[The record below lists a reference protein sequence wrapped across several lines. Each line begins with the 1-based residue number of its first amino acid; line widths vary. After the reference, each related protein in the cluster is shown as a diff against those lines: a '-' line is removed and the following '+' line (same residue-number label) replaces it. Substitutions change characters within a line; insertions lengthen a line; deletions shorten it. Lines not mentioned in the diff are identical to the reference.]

1 VPSAFPRGRGCAVRI
16 AIDSWTLASRFRCQ
30 GTYVYTQNLL
40 REFKKIARHDTGL
53 SFSLFASA
61 RNGNDAIHVAPED
74 RFELCS
80 SALLDHDRLWRFGGA
95 GISASRS
102 HADVMFVPTA
112 ATLPAGP
119 VPAVCTIHDVTPI
132 TMPSHSAPV
141 SAMQRLLLKGC
152 SRFSR
157 AIITSS
163 ECSKKDI
170 VTHLGVP
177 EEKVVVIH
185 DGCDQSLFNT
195 DPPEMA
201 ALAAFHARLGIDK
214 PYLFHHGTIQ
224 PRKNLKR
231 LIQAFHLMLAENAD
245 LEFDLVLA
253 GQRGWASDEVVN
265 AAAESRGRGRVILA
279 GMLDDP
285 DLALLIKG
293 ATLAVVPSLY
303 EGFSLPMVEAM
314 ACGVP
319 TIASN
324 TSCLPEISGNA
335 LAYFDPLSVEAMAAC
350 LQAVLRDSEF
360 RRHLSEKGINRAREF
375 TWERCARQTL
385 AVLMKAG
392 QARP

>member
-1 VPSAFPRGRGCAVRI
+1 
-16 AIDSWTLASRFRCQ
+16 SRFRCQ

-40 REFKKIARHDTGL
+40 REFKKLVCKDAGVR
-53 SFSLFASA
+53 FSLFASG
-61 RNGNDAIHVAPED
+61 RNGNDAIHIAPAE
-74 RFELCS
+74 RFELRS

-95 GISASRS
+95 GLSASRLN
-102 HADVMFVPTA
+102 ADVIFIPTA
-112 ATLPAGP
+112 ATLPLGP

-141 SAMQRLLLKGC
+141 GAMQRVLLKGC
-152 SRFSR
+152 ARLAR
-157 AIITSS
+157 TIITSS

-170 VTHLGVP
+170 VAHLGVP
-177 EEKVVVIH
+177 EDKVVVIH

-195 DPPEMA
+195 NPPDIQAVA
-201 ALAAFHARLGIDK
+201 ALRARLGIEK
-214 PYLFHHGTIQ
+214 PFLLHHGTIQ

-231 LIQAFHLMLAENAD
+231 LIEAFHKMLANNAD
-245 LEFDLVLA
+245 LDFDLVLA
-253 GQRGWASDEVVN
+253 GQLGWASDEIVN
-265 AAAESRGRGRVILA
+265 AAANRTRRERVILA
-279 GMLDDP
+279 GMLDDC

-319 TIASN
+319 TIASQ

-335 LAYFDPLSVEAMAAC
+335 LAYFDPLSIEEIAAC
-350 LQAVLRDSEF
+350 MQKVLRDSDL
-360 RRHLSEKGINRAREF
+360 RLRLSQKGIARARGF

-385 AVLMKAG
+385 DVLMKAG
-392 QARP
+392 QASHN